1 MKTKMLNILSILSAL
16 LFLNG
21 GLNKLFN
28 YIPVPPDLPPALVA
42 DNTAFM
48 EIEWLMPLV
57 AIVEIIGGLLL
68 IFRKTRA
75 IGALVIFPIMCGI
88 LLIHATV
95 AQSGL
100 PLAIGLSLILGWI
113 MLDSKN
119 KYLSLL
125 D

>member
-1 MKTKMLNILSILSAL
+1 MKSKILNILSVLSAL
-16 LFLNG
+16 LFLNAG
-21 GLNKLFN
+21 FNKIFN
-28 YIPVPPDLPPALVA
+28 YIPVPTDLPSALVA
-42 DNTAFM
+42 DNAAFM

-57 AIVEIIGGLLL
+57 AVVEIIGGLLL

-75 IGALVIFPIMCGI
+75 LGALIIFPIMFGI
-88 LLIHATV
+88 VLIHATV
-95 AQSGL
+95 APSGL

-113 MLDSKN
+113 MIDNKN

>member
-42 DNTAFM
+42 DNAAFM

>member
-1 MKTKMLNILSILSAL
+1 MKNKILNVLSILTAL

-21 GLNKLFN
+21 GLNKIFN

-42 DNTAFM
+42 DNAAFM
-48 EIEWLMPLV
+48 EIAWLMPLV
-57 AIVEIIGGLLL
+57 AIVEIIGGVLLV
-68 IFRKTRA
+68 FRKTRA
-75 IGALVIFPIMCGI
+75 LGALIIFPIMCGI
-88 LLIHATV
+88 VLIHATV
-95 AQSGL
+95 APSGL

-113 MLDSKN
+113 MIENKS

>member
-42 DNTAFM
+42 DNAAFM

-88 LLIHATV
+88 VLIHATV
-95 AQSGL
+95 VPSGL

-113 MLDSKN
+113 MIDNKN

>member
-1 MKTKMLNILSILSAL
+1 MKNKILNILSILCAL

-28 YIPVPPDLPPALVA
+28 YIPVPTDLPAALVA
-42 DNTAFM
+42 DNAAFM
-48 EIEWLMPLV
+48 EIAWLMPLV
-57 AIVEIIGGLLL
+57 AVAEIIGGLLL

-75 IGALVIFPIMCGI
+75 VGALVLFPIMIGI
-88 LLIHATV
+88 ILIHATV

-113 MLDSKN
+113 IAENKG